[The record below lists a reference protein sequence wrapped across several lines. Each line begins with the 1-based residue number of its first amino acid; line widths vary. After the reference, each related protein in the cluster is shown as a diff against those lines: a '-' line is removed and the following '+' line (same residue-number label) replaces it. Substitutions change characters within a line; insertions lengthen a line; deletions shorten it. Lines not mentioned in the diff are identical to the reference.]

1 MDYHIR
7 GRIEPTT
14 RATFLPIAIAVPFQD
29 KAEPLRKL
37 EAVCRT
43 RAQATARLRELTIEL
58 GRQIRSEGGTILDV
72 VTDD

>member
-14 RATFLPIAIAVPFQD
+14 RATFMAIAIAVPFQD

-43 RAQATARLRELTIEL
+43 RAQAAARLRELTIEL
-58 GRQIRSEGGTILDV
+58 GTQIRNEGGRILDV